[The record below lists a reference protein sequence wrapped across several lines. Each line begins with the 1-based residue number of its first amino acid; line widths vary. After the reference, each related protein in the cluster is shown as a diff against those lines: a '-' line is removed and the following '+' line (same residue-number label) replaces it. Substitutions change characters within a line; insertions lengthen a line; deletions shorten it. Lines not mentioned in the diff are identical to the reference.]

1 MQTPE
6 LWDLDNPADTDDL
19 ARDRALL
26 IEAQMGPR
34 RVVVS
39 EIPSQDSL
47 EMPGVQDHEMV
58 QAVSSNGADQAFNV
72 GVLPRTPRGGEYF
85 FMPSDAI
92 RRRTWL
98 P

>member
-1 MQTPE
+1 VMQTPE

-34 RVVVS
+34 RLVVS

-47 EMPGVQDHEMV
+47 EVFRITKWCKQSLRMEP
-58 QAVSSNGADQAFNV
+58 
-72 GVLPRTPRGGEYF
+72 
-85 FMPSDAI
+85 I
-92 RRRTWL
+92 RRST
-98 P
+98 

>member
-1 MQTPE
+1 
-6 LWDLDNPADTDDL
+6 
-19 ARDRALL
+19 
-26 IEAQMGPR
+26 
-34 RVVVS
+34 
-39 EIPSQDSL
+39 
-47 EMPGVQDHEMV
+47 MV

-72 GVLPRTPRGGEYF
+72 GVLPGTPRGGEYF

>member
-1 MQTPE
+1 MSLCSNAFITVMQTLE

-47 EMPGVQDHEMV
+47 QMPGVQDHEMV

-72 GVLPRTPRGGEYF
+72 GVLPKDSEGR
-85 FMPSDAI
+85 
-92 RRRTWL
+92 
-98 P
+98 